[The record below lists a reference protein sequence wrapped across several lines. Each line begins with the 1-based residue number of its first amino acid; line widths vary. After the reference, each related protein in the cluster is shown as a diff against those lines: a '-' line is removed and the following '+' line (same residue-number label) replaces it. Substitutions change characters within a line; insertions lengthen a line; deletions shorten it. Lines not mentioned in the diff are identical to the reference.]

1 VLGAIAAIVVF
12 ILFKAGQIVV
22 SFGSNTEG
30 QSLNPF
36 LIAFLGVISGLV
48 AKEAVARVEF
58 AGNAV
63 FRAPAPEEQQY
74 ALKAGS
80 IINVGDDVKAL
91 LAQLVRVDRVTLDAM
106 LAGQRSV
113 SGQQADVI
121 AAFLREP
128 RNALFDLRPQP
139 PPRPILPL

>member
-1 VLGAIAAIVVF
+1 
-12 ILFKAGQIVV
+12 VV

-63 FRAPAPEEQQY
+63 FRAPTPEEQQY
-74 ALKAGS
+74 ALKIAS
-80 IINVGDDVKAL
+80 INNVGDEVKDL
-91 LAQLVRVDRVTLDAM
+91 LAQLVRVDKGTLGAM
-106 LAGQRSV
+106 LDPMFA
-113 SGQQADVI
+113 
-121 AAFLREP
+121 E
-128 RNALFDLRPQP
+128 
-139 PPRPILPL
+139 